1 MKRSMSLMII
11 VTLILAVASVSY
23 AASSRRGKKV
33 FAKVCKE
40 CHVKGSEAGKLKPS
54 EKTMSQWRRFIK
66 KNKHTGGAEIIDNL
80 SKKDRRNLQKF
91 LLEYALDADVAET
104 CG

>member
-1 MKRSMSLMII
+1 MIRSMSLFII
-11 VTLILAVASVSY
+11 ITLVLAVASVSY
-23 AASSRRGKKV
+23 AASARRGKKV
-33 FAKVCKE
+33 FSRVCQK

-54 EKTMSQWRRFIK
+54 EKTMGQWRRFIK
-66 KNKHTGGAEIIDNL
+66 KNKHTGGAEVIDNL